1 MPGHIDLND
10 ANPGHTLRAL
20 EDQLSQGQEVL
31 LTRDG
36 AVVARVVPLT
46 AGPVAAASGSPRG
59 LAGLYAGRI
68 QVSEDAFTPDEG
80 EIASFYDEGH
90 PVFADRP
97 ASLSDGCPFAFSSP
111 RPI

>member
-10 ANPGHTLRAL
+10 ANASHTLRAL
-20 EDQLSQGQEVL
+20 EDQLSQGHEVF

-46 AGPVAAASGSPRG
+46 PGPVAVLPGSRRG

-68 QVSEDAFTPDEG
+68 HVSDDAFTPDEG
-80 EIASFYDEGH
+80 EVASFYEDNLVPDGTLK
-90 PVFADRP
+90 RP
-97 ASLSDGCPFAFSSP
+97 KNDH
-111 RPI
+111 